1 MEQRTCNIISCCK
14 DPRRNAAPAQPE
26 GDPRL
31 VAVAQYMADECDC
44 PVETYQGATMDG
56 IMLDALY
63 DYLETADHPG
73 QELRRLFSRLP
84 TGRIPALSA
93 CIASFFDLV
102 QVQKHAADGMECVN
116 GFTRGLLDASKSEL
130 AKASREDA

>member
-14 DPRRNAAPAQPE
+14 DPRKAPAQRQDE

-31 VAVAQYMADECDC
+31 AAVAAYMSDECAC
-44 PVETYQGATMDG
+44 PAETYRGATMDG
-56 IMLDALY
+56 VMLDALY
-63 DYLETADHPG
+63 DYLDTADHPG

-102 QVQKHAADGMECVN
+102 QVQRHAPGGMECVN
-116 GFTRGLLDASKSEL
+116 GFTRERLDKSKQDL
-130 AKASREDA
+130 ARAGKKP